1 MRQIFFSGTGVP
13 LAKPEDIIPLLG
25 KKIHWREDRSAYE
38 AAYSWFDA
46 PGIPKS
52 VRTVIETD
60 RVFVRAVLDKAFF
73 EKQTKLDAYRRPSQT
88 DVLAILQTKSGVGSQ
103 MLRHLEKFRNLR
115 GRNSRLGKTGRDGI
129 IRPF

>member
-73 EKQTKLDAYRRPSQT
+73 EKQTKSDAYRRPSQT
-88 DVLAILQTKSGVGSQ
+88 DVLAILQTKSGVGISDVASP
-103 MLRHLEKFRNLR
+103 RKIPKS
-115 GRNSRLGKTGRDGI
+115 SR
-129 IRPF
+129 PQ

>member
-1 MRQIFFSGTGVP
+1 MARDGMAQRPMRQIFFSGTGVP
-13 LAKPEDIIPLLG
+13 LAKLEDIIPLLG

-73 EKQTKLDAYRRPSQT
+73 EKQTKLDAYRRPRQT
-88 DVLAILQTKSGVGSQ
+88 DVLAILQTKSGVGISDVPSP
-103 MLRHLEKFRNLR
+103 RKIPKS
-115 GRNSRLGKTGRDGI
+115 SR
-129 IRPF
+129 PQ